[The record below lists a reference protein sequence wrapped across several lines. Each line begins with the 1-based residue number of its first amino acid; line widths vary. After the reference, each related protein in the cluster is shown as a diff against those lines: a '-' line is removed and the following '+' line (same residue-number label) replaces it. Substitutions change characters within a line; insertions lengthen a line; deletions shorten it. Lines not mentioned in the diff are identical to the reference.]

1 MSENIVKETEKEPTG
16 NIKHSR
22 FQDAPWYG
30 TPLEIVV
37 GGTGGIGSWTAL
49 LLSRIGH
56 HLYLFDMDL
65 IEEHNMA
72 GQLYATKQI
81 GRNKAEAIK
90 ETIILYADNHNIET
104 MGKYDEN
111 SPTSPIVF
119 SCFDN
124 MAARKLMFN
133 KWKEQEDRQIFIDGR
148 MLAEVGMI
156 YCVTKGNE
164 EAYEAEL
171 FDDAE
176 VKEAPCSFKATSH
189 CGALI
194 GSLMVSGLNNYLS
207 NVAYKA
213 DIKVVP
219 FKLEF
224 ELPMFSFMEKEAKD
238 FIKPK
243 EEKKDEVIGA

>member
-1 MSENIVKETEKEPTG
+1 MNGEKINDEKIINP
-16 NIKHSR
+16 KHSR
-22 FQDAPWYG
+22 FQDATWYG
-30 TPLEIVV
+30 NPQEIIV
-37 GGTGGIGSWTAL
+37 GGAGGIGSWTAL

-56 HLYLFDMDL
+56 TLYLFDMDL

-90 ETIILYADNHNIET
+90 ETIKLYADNDNIEA
-104 MGKYDEN
+104 MGMYDKD
-111 SPTSPIVF
+111 SPSAPIVF

-133 KWKEQEDRQIFIDGR
+133 KWKEQEDRLIFIDGR

-156 YCVTKGNE
+156 YCVVKGNE
-164 EAYEAEL
+164 EAYETEL
-171 FDDAE
+171 FDDSE
-176 VKEAPCSFKATSH
+176 VKDAPCSFKATSH

-194 GSLMVSGLNNYLS
+194 GSLMVSGLNNFLA
-207 NVAYKA
+207 NVVYKD
-213 DIKVVP
+213 DIRVVP

-224 ELPMFSFMEKEAKD
+224 ELPMFAFTEREVKE

-243 EEKKDEVIGA
+243 EEKKDEVARVEP